1 MNSWVEA
8 TCSTSQSFVQRT
20 AKTSENMEFPIASY
34 CPGGRWGWTWMC
46 SYDTCTTWLNH
57 ISISDR
63 FSLYPGTT
71 TLFLESETLQEILR
85 LKHLSWNPR
94 RWTIGLTGQCCFPR
108 HEVPTCM
115 GKGGN
120 RQRWASVCPALLQLL
135 FSRGLWCG
143 WLWYHS
149 VIMLPACVVY
159 SIPVAVEG
167 TATNYLLLPGW
178 PLKLTQMMA
187 LSHCCLALP
196 GTLVSCSEVI
206 HVLQSASG
214 PIYNDLHSMS
224 YTPPGQAVASC
235 ARFAY
240 PAEENFAGQ
249 IFPLRWSQ
257 KIASRQGSFA
267 DATLWETPPKP

>member
-1 MNSWVEA
+1 
-8 TCSTSQSFVQRT
+8 
-20 AKTSENMEFPIASY
+20 
-34 CPGGRWGWTWMC
+34 
-46 SYDTCTTWLNH
+46 
-57 ISISDR
+57 
-63 FSLYPGTT
+63 
-71 TLFLESETLQEILR
+71 
-85 LKHLSWNPR
+85 
-94 RWTIGLTGQCCFPR
+94 
-108 HEVPTCM
+108 
-115 GKGGN
+115 
-120 RQRWASVCPALLQLL
+120 
-135 FSRGLWCG
+135 
-143 WLWYHS
+143 
-149 VIMLPACVVY
+149 MLPACVVY